1 MGLALPLGGSFQK
14 ISLKSYIYDY
24 LAFNPD
30 NGSLIGLTNSRIPLS
45 FRMWISLISAP
56 YCRSIPV
63 ESWLPTQIAASVIG
77 PATKQILSDDP
88 LQITASLIGLTNSR
102 IPLSFS
108 TWISLISAPY
118 CRSILVASWLSTRTA
133 EIAIGPTTR
142 RIPINLYHMNIS

>member
-1 MGLALPLGGSFQK
+1 MYIIGPATKQILSDGPLQ
-14 ISLKSYIYDY
+14 IT
-24 LAFNPD
+24 A
-30 NGSLIGLTNSRIPLS
+30 SLIGLTNSQIPLS
-45 FRMWISLISAP
+45 FSTRISLISAP

-108 TWISLISAPY
+108 T
-118 CRSILVASWLSTRTA
+118 
-133 EIAIGPTTR
+133 
-142 RIPINLYHMNIS
+142 